1 MTKRSTMELTVD
13 DMAGVRARLTAWRAR
28 RKKGERIPGELWEAA
43 ARLARRDGVGATSTA
58 LRLSYYDLRR
68 RVEGEAAGR
77 GGPPPSPVF
86 VEMGRAP
93 QAPDPAV
100 ATIEVARPDGTRVI
114 LRLGALMESILRV
127 RA

>member
-13 DMAGVRARLTAWRAR
+13 DRAGVLARLTAWRAR

-77 GGPPPSPVF
+77 GGPPPGPVF

-93 QAPDPAV
+93 QALDPAV

>member
-1 MTKRSTMELTVD
+1 ME
-13 DMAGVRARLTAWRAR
+13 DMAGVRLRLAAWRAR

-77 GGPPPSPVF
+77 GGPRPAPVF
-86 VEMGRAP
+86 VEMERAP
-93 QAPDPAV
+93 QGSSSAAAA
-100 ATIEVARPDGTRVI
+100 ATIEVSRPDGTRVI
-114 LRLGALMESILRV
+114 LRLGALMESILG
-127 RA
+127 AGA